1 VNVYLSG
8 MIGSGKT
15 TIGTRL
21 ALRLGRP
28 FHDLDRELERMIG
41 RSFHELVRAEG
52 WLAFRE
58 VEYRVCTRFATLRD
72 AVCALGGGT
81 VRYEWNVDVLRGTG
95 VLVFLDADLA
105 TLAERVRA
113 ADRPRVNPG
122 VSLEE
127 DLARIWASA
136 ADRYRTTA
144 DVVYRTDAGR
154 TVDEEV
160 DELAALVRARLSAT
174 ADAAARARSGETR

>member
-1 VNVYLSG
+1 MNVYLSG

-15 TIGTRL
+15 TIGVRL
-21 ALRLGRP
+21 AARLERP
-28 FHDLDRELERMIG
+28 FHDLDRELDRIIG
-41 RSFHELVRAEG
+41 RSFHELVREQG

-58 VEYRVCTRFATLRD
+58 VEYRVCKQFAALRD

-81 VRYEWNVDVLRGTG
+81 VRYDWNIDVLRGTG
-95 VLVFLDADLA
+95 VLVFLDAELA

-127 DLARIWASA
+127 DLERIWAMS
-136 ADRYRTTA
+136 ADRYRKTA
-144 DVVYRTDAGR
+144 DVVYRSDAGR

-160 DELAALVRARLSAT
+160 DDLVALLLARGIGKPVTS
-174 ADAAARARSGETR
+174 